1 MNEVAG
7 VRDIRRRIRSMGNTM
22 QITKAMKMVS
32 AAKVRKAQEK
42 VHAARPY
49 ARQMQEILARLAQV
63 QEQSGF
69 ESPLLEKRPVRQTG
83 YVVITADRGQV
94 GGYNANIIRHTADII
109 AEQNQQK
116 EERSAKLVTIGRKGR
131 DFFRRGKTEIMA
143 EYIGLGETINFVQA
157 RDIARTIVELY
168 TEEKVDEVY
177 LVFAEFIS
185 IMTQRPTE
193 LKILP
198 IETPEESKIGREYIF
213 EPSSVDIMDKLL
225 PQYVETQIFRALLE
239 AKAGEHGARMTAMG
253 AATDNANEMIGK
265 LTLAMNRAR
274 QAAITTEI
282 TEIVGG
288 AAALE

>member
-1 MNEVAG
+1 MAG
-7 VRDIRRRIRSMGNTM
+7 VRDIRRRIRSMKNTM

-42 VHAARPY
+42 VIAARPY
-49 ARQMQEILARLAQV
+49 ARQMQEILARLAQA
-63 QEQSGF
+63 QDQSGL
-69 ESPLLEKRPVRQTG
+69 ENPLLVKRSVRKVG
-83 YVVITADRGQV
+83 YVVITSDRGQV
-94 GGYNANIIRHTADII
+94 GGYNANIIRQTTDLIV
-109 AEQNQQK
+109 EQSRQNQDQNVG
-116 EERSAKLVTIGRKGR
+116 LVTVGRKGR
-131 DFFRRGKTEIMA
+131 DFFRRGKTEILA
-143 EYIGLGETINFVQA
+143 EYTGLGEEVNYQQA
-157 RDIARTIVELY
+157 KQIAQEIVNLY
-168 TEEKVDEVY
+168 VEEQLDEVY

-198 IETPEESKIGREYIF
+198 IETDKQEKFGQEYIF
-213 EPSSVDIMDKLL
+213 EPSSAVIMDKLL
-225 PQYVETQIFRALLE
+225 PKYIETQIFRALLE

-253 AATDNANEMIGK
+253 AATDNANEMIGR